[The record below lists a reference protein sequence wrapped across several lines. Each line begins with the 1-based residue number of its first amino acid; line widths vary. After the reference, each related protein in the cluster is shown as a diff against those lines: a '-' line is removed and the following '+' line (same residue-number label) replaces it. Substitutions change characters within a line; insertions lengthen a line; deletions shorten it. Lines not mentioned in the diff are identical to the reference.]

1 MATPYIQVRIA
12 TAPSTQEVARSL
24 LGPLPSLVIASGQ
37 SEGRGR
43 TGSTWVTAPRALAV
57 SLAFQAASDLRPF
70 SLIAGVAA
78 VRALG
83 QVRLKWPNDVLVGD
97 SKAGGILVERSGD
110 VVVAGLGANL
120 WWPEPPEGYGFLFA
134 DDPGPDLH
142 VELGALWGAEMV
154 RLVGESGWSR
164 DEYMAACATL
174 GREISWDPDGMGR
187 AVDVDADGGLVVE
200 TSEGRKILH
209 SGAVRYIR

>member
-12 TAPSTQEVARSL
+12 TAPSTQEAARSL

-43 TGSTWVTAPRALAV
+43 SGSTWVTAPRALAV
-57 SLAFQAASDLRPF
+57 SLAFQAGSDVRPF

-83 QVRLKWPNDVLVGD
+83 EVRLKWPNDVLVGD

-110 VVVAGLGANL
+110 VVVAGLGVNL
-120 WWPEPPEGYGFLFA
+120 WWPEPPEAYGSLFA
-134 DDPGPDLH
+134 DDPGPHSHL
-142 VELGALWGAEMV
+142 ELGALWGAEMM
-154 RLVGESGWSR
+154 RLLGETGWSR
-164 DEYMAACATL
+164 GEYLAACATV
-174 GREISWDPDGMGR
+174 GREISWDPGGTGR
-187 AVDVDADGGLVVE
+187 AVDVDDDGGLVVE
-200 TSEGRKILH
+200 TSEGRKVLH
-209 SGAVRYIR
+209 SGAVRYVR